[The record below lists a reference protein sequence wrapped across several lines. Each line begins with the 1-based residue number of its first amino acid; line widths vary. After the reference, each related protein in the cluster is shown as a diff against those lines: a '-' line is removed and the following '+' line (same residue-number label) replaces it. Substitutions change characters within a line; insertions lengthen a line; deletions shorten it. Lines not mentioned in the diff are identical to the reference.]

1 MPSQAECAVSTLQSF
16 DGSRL
21 ELGMKLFKG
30 GLMSRP
36 PHMNAVHEHVADLD
50 TPVTMTWS
58 LVHTQQA
65 FAKPYETSVPNKIF
79 RPMCQP
85 PCRYHLCS
93 SRANGTLGKEMTM
106 KASCS
111 ASAGSSTSIN
121 VTE

>member
-50 TPVTMTWS
+50 TPVTMTWI
-58 LVHTQQA
+58 LLHTQQA
-65 FAKPYETSVPNKIF
+65 FAERSETSVPNNISGLF
-79 RPMCQP
+79 VSLYATTTCAAQEQMA
-85 PCRYHLCS
+85 H
-93 SRANGTLGKEMTM
+93 
-106 KASCS
+106 
-111 ASAGSSTSIN
+111 
-121 VTE
+121 